1 MSLLFSPITIRNTT
15 VRNRLWVA
23 AMCQYSAVDGVP
35 NDWHLVHLGTRAVGG
50 AGMVISEATA
60 VSPEGRI
67 SAGDTGI
74 WNDQQ
79 AQAWEPITRF
89 ITSQGATAAIQI
101 AHAGRKASVKR
112 PWQGMGYSEDEGWQT
127 VAPSAEAFDKL
138 PVPHELSNAEVKQVI
153 ADFAAAARRS
163 VAAGFE
169 VIQIHGAHGYLI
181 HEFLSPLSNKRT
193 DEYGGS
199 FENRIRFLVEISD
212 AVRAAIGDSIPMV
225 TRISAT
231 DWVEGGWDVEQ
242 SVELAKVLK
251 ERGTDMLDVS
261 GGGLDP
267 RQKLDPKP
275 GYQVPFAAQIR
286 AESGMPTGTVGLITE
301 AKQAEEI
308 LHNGE
313 ADAVLMAR
321 LFLRDPY
328 FPLRAAAELGD
339 EIEWPKQYLRGKP

>member
-1 MSLLFSPITIRNTT
+1 MSLLFSPIQLRNTE

-23 AMCQYSAVDGVP
+23 AMCQYSSVDGMP

-79 AQAWEPITRF
+79 AEAWAPITRF
-89 ITSQGATAAIQI
+89 IKSQGATAAIQI
-101 AHAGRKASVKR
+101 AHAGRKASMKR
-112 PWQGMGYSEDEGWQT
+112 PWEGMGYDQEQGWQS
-127 VAPSAEAFDKL
+127 VAPSAEPFDKL
-138 PVPHELSNAEVKQVI
+138 PVPHELSLEEVHKVV
-153 ADFAAAARRS
+153 ADFAAAAKRA
-163 VAAGFE
+163 VDAGFQ
-169 VIQIHGAHGYLI
+169 VIQIHSAHGYLI

-193 DEYGGS
+193 DNYGGS
-199 FENRIRFLVEISD
+199 FDNRIRFLVEISD
-212 AVRAAIGDSIPMV
+212 AVRAAVGDQVPMV

-231 DWVEGGWDVEQ
+231 DWVEGGWDVDQ

-251 ERGTDMLDVS
+251 ARGTDMLDIS

-267 RQKLDPKP
+267 RQQLDPKP

-286 AESGMPTGTVGLITE
+286 HQSGMPTGTVGLITE

-308 LHNGE
+308 LQKGE

-339 EIEWPKQYLRGKP
+339 QIDWPKQYLRGKP

>member
-1 MSLLFSPITIRNTT
+1 MSLLFSPITLRQTT

-23 AMCQYSAVDGVP
+23 AMCQYSSENGMP
-35 NDWHLVHLGTRAVGG
+35 NDWHMVHLGSRAVGG
-50 AGMVISEATA
+50 AGMVITEATA

-74 WNDQQ
+74 WNDEQ
-79 AQAWEPITRF
+79 AKAWAPIARF
-89 ITSQGATAAIQI
+89 MKEQGATPAIQL

-112 PWQGMGYSEDEGWQT
+112 PWQGMGYAEEGGWQT

-138 PVPHELSNAEVKQVI
+138 PVPHELTHDEVQKVI
-153 ADFAAAARRS
+153 ADFATAAKRS
-163 VAAGFE
+163 VDAGFE

-212 AVRAAIGDSIPMV
+212 AVRAAIGESIPMV

-231 DWVEGGWDVEQ
+231 DWVEGGWDVNQ
-242 SVELAKVLK
+242 SAELAKVLK
-251 ERGTDMLDVS
+251 DRGTDMLDVS

-286 AESGMPTGTVGLITE
+286 RESGMSTGTVGLITE

-308 LHNGE
+308 LQNGE
-313 ADAVLMAR
+313 ADAILMAR